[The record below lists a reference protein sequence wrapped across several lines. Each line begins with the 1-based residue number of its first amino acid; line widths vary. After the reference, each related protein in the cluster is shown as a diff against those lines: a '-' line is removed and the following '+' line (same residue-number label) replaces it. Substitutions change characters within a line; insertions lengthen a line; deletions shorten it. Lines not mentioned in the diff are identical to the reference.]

1 MNHVSRCHF
10 GSNVWCFVAYRS
22 EGDVAETLTMAN
34 RSLAARNAAK
44 TVPAPVGQA
53 APGDVA
59 VKVST
64 FLELAP
70 GIPNSPANLAKLQ
83 KILKDGRPGRCNGG
97 GVHKGYCRK
106 LGRVLV
112 RIWWKKP
119 RWVFALHRAEKC
131 KKGQTHVLI
140 EEERT
145 PQDFLEGLL
154 RLQERVGAV
163 RKFGFCKKC
172 DQELP
177 DIEMHCSDCVITSVL
192 EASNNAD

>member
-1 MNHVSRCHF
+1 MKHVSRCHF

-22 EGDVAETLTMAN
+22 DGDVAETLTMAN
-34 RSLAARNAAK
+34 RSPPARNAAK
-44 TVPAPVGQA
+44 MVPAPVGQA
-53 APGDVA
+53 VPGEVA

-70 GIPNSPANLAKLQ
+70 GIPNSPANIAKLQ

-131 KKGQTHVLI
+131 QKGQTHVLI
-140 EEERT
+140 EEEKA
-145 PQDFLEGLL
+145 PNDFLEGLL

-177 DIEMHCSDCVITSVL
+177 EIEMYCSDCVITSVL

>member
-1 MNHVSRCHF
+1 
-10 GSNVWCFVAYRS
+10 
-22 EGDVAETLTMAN
+22 MAN
-34 RSLAARNAAK
+34 GSPPARNAAK
-44 TVPAPVGQA
+44 TVLEAV
-53 APGDVA
+53 PGDVA

-70 GIPNSPANLAKLQ
+70 GLANSPANLAKLQ
-83 KILKDGRPGRCNGG
+83 KILKDGRPGRRDGG
-97 GVHKGYCRK
+97 GVNKGYCKRF
-106 LGRVLV
+106 GRVLV
-112 RIWWKKP
+112 RIFWKRP

-131 KKGQTHVLI
+131 QKGQTHVLI
-140 EEERT
+140 EEEKT
-145 PQDFLEGLL
+145 PNYFLEGLL

-177 DIEMHCSDCVITSVL
+177 EIEMYCSDCVITSVL